1 MTKKLTTSEQD
12 LAKLDAF
19 SVSEKDGC
27 CEVRRAAS
35 GTSQPKEKIQSKE
48 KLPRL
53 KLEELVAQVKEKDG
67 CCEVRRAASGTSQPK
82 EKTQSKEKLP
92 RLKLEELVAQVTEEN
107 AHKEIST
114 GPSVGNEV

>member
-1 MTKKLTTSEQD
+1 MTKKPTTSEQD

-19 SVSEKDGC
+19 SVS
-27 CEVRRAAS
+27 
-35 GTSQPKEKIQSKE
+35 Q
-48 KLPRL
+48 
-53 KLEELVAQVKEKDG
+53 KDG

-92 RLKLEELVAQVTEEN
+92 RLKLEELVSQVREEN

-114 GPSVGNEV
+114 GPAVGNEV